1 LVQFLWNH
9 RNTEERLYDWLL
21 QLKLELLDDLSSA
34 SIQLADETDILS
46 TFIEKLTSGGPVED
60 MTLGQF
66 SGQGRGTDQIT
77 LSTLHS
83 SKGREFRVVF
93 LFGIDQGVIPWNN
106 VGPVALR
113 ESRRL
118 FYVGFTRAEE
128 ELHIMYSNQRPSQ
141 FVVEVSERLG
151 VT

>member
-1 LVQFLWNH
+1 MN
-9 RNTEERLYDWLL
+9 
-21 QLKLELLDDLSSA
+21 DLFEA
-34 SIQLADETDILS
+34 SIQLADEADVVESFVAKLS
-46 TFIEKLTSGGPVED
+46 PGGPNED
-60 MTLGQF
+60 MTLGHF
-66 SGQGRGTDQIT
+66 SGQGQGTDQIA

-93 LFGIDQGVIPWNN
+93 LFGMDQGVIPWNN
-106 VGPVALR
+106 VGEVALR

-128 ELHIMYSNQRPSQ
+128 ELHIMYSNRRPSQ

>member
-1 LVQFLWNH
+1 MQ
-9 RNTEERLYDWLL
+9 
-21 QLKLELLDDLSSA
+21 SSHIA
-34 SIQLADETDILS
+34 SRRS
-46 TFIEKLTSGGPVED
+46 TGPAQRPATTCNGTGGPVAAPGGPTEG

-66 SGQGRGTDQIT
+66 SGQGQGTDQIT

-93 LFGIDQGVIPWNN
+93 LFGMDQEVIPWNN
-106 VGPVALR
+106 VGEVALR
-113 ESRRL
+113 ESRPL

-128 ELHIMYSNQRPSQ
+128 ELHIMYSNHRPSQ

>member
-1 LVQFLWNH
+1 
-9 RNTEERLYDWLL
+9 
-21 QLKLELLDDLSSA
+21 
-34 SIQLADETDILS
+34 
-46 TFIEKLTSGGPVED
+46 

-66 SGQGRGTDQIT
+66 YGQGQGTNQIT
-77 LSTLHS
+77 LSSLHS

-93 LFGIDQGVIPWNN
+93 LFAMDQGVIPWNN
-106 VGPVALR
+106 ITAAAVR

-128 ELHIMYSNQRPSQ
+128 ELHIMYSNQRPSE
-141 FVVEVSERLG
+141 FVVEVSKRLS